1 MFGIGTMEMLIIG
14 GIAVLLF
21 GKKLPDVAK
30 NIGKTWKEFQEAINN
45 D

>member
-1 MFGIGTMEMLIIG
+1 MFGVGPMEMLIIG

-30 NIGKTWKEFQEAINN
+30 NIGKTWREFQRYINE

>member
-1 MFGIGTMEMLIIG
+1 MEMLIVG

-21 GKKLPDVAK
+21 GKKLPDVAR
-30 NIGKTWKEFQEAINN
+30 NIGKTWAEFQKAINN